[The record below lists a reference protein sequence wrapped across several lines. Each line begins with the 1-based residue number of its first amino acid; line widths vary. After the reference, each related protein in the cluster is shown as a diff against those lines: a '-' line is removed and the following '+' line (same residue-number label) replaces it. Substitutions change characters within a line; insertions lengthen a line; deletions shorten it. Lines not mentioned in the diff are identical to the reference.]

1 MTSVTGYINFI
12 SPSVAVSV
20 GDKIFNKDNSSSN
33 IIFLDKTVWAIGQ
46 NSISDFKINDLY
58 SIKTF
63 FRSSSENQFSL
74 YERPT
79 VDLNLYSVSGGE
91 PIGINEDNTYTI

>member
-1 MTSVTGYINFI
+1 MNVSRQDADTNIAFI
-12 SPSVAVSV
+12 GPSTAISI
-20 GDKIFNKDNSSSN
+20 GDKIFNNANVSSKIQRLN
-33 IIFLDKTVWAIGQ
+33 TTVWAIQ
-46 NSISDFKINDLY
+46 YSNTIIFDTSNTY

-79 VDLNLYSVSGGE
+79 VDLKL
-91 PIGINEDNTYTI
+91 

>member
-1 MTSVTGYINFI
+1 MNIFGQENNTNIAFI
-12 SPSVAVSV
+12 GPSTAISI
-20 GDKIFNKDNSSSN
+20 GDKIFNSANSSSKIQRLN
-33 IIFLDKTVWAIGQ
+33 TTVWAIQYG
-46 NSISDFKINDLY
+46 NAITFDTSNPY

-79 VDLNLYSVSGGE
+79 VELKL
-91 PIGINEDNTYTI
+91 

>member
-1 MTSVTGYINFI
+1 MNISGQADNTNITFI
-12 SPSVAVSV
+12 GPSTTISI
-20 GDKIFNKDNSSSN
+20 GDKIFNNANISSKIQGLN
-33 IIFLDKTVWAIGQ
+33 TTVWAIQYDNIITFGVS
-46 NSISDFKINDLY
+46 NLY

-79 VDLNLYSVSGGE
+79 VDLKL
-91 PIGINEDNTYTI
+91 